1 MSVNGKSVHVN
12 REYDP
17 EYRLKDFI
25 FHLLYRWRSILLA
38 VLLCAAVI
46 GGLKAISA
54 NAAHQAGNKTK
65 DELRYEQDMEAYRKE
80 VANAQKKLKKNR
92 DVLNERLAYREGS
105 LLMQLDPGNVWIA
118 EKKYL
123 VSDAAEKAADV
134 VAVYTG
140 AMIADHDEAA
150 LEDAFGTS
158 NAGYVNEV
166 VTITAD
172 SEENAFRVK
181 AEASTEEAAEKGLAY
196 AVRKIEEAEKNAQ
209 AVGQHTLLAA
219 DEGVSRQILADLTK
233 LKNDLNDDINKY
245 TDKVKTSERNL
256 KGAEENE
263 PLRPGNPAVRGAL
276 TGAGLGL
283 LAMLGLYLITFVRR
297 SRLKKGDELT
307 EQYGVPLFGEMER
320 SGARKPEKGID
331 GLLEKLEFGKKP
343 ITEEQVYDNAAV
355 LVRENREEGTLLLAG
370 TVGEDVLGRV
380 KAEMAKRLGEEMV
393 IGTLAGFPAGSG
405 AAEEVC
411 RAGAVLW
418 VEEKNVSRNDG
429 IRKAAEMLETAG
441 AKVIGALVV

>member
-17 EYRLKDFI
+17 EFRLKDFF
-25 FHLLYRWRSILLA
+25 FHLLYRWRSILLV
-38 VLLCAAVI
+38 VLLCAAVV
-46 GGLKAISA
+46 GGLKAFNV

-80 VANAQKKLKKNR
+80 VANAQKKLKKNL
-92 DVLNERLAYREGS
+92 DVLNERLAYRKDS

-123 VSDAAEKAADV
+123 VTGAAEKAADV

-181 AEASTEEAAEKGLAY
+181 AAASTEEAAEKGLAY

-256 KGAEENE
+256 KGTEENE
-263 PLRPGNPAVRGAL
+263 PLRPGNPAVRGVL

-307 EQYGVPLFGEMER
+307 EQYGVPVFGEVER
-320 SGARKPEKGID
+320 SGARKPGKGID
-331 GLLEKLEFGKKP
+331 GLLEKLEFRKKP

-355 LVRENREEGTLLLAG
+355 LVRENRGEGNLLLAG

>member
-1 MSVNGKSVHVN
+1 M
-12 REYDP
+12 
-17 EYRLKDFI
+17 
-25 FHLLYRWRSILLA
+25 
-38 VLLCAAVI
+38 
-46 GGLKAISA
+46 
-54 NAAHQAGNKTK
+54 
-65 DELRYEQDMEAYRKE
+65 
-80 VANAQKKLKKNR
+80 
-92 DVLNERLAYREGS
+92 
-105 LLMQLDPGNVWIA
+105 MQLDPGNVWIA

-123 VSDAAEKAADV
+123 VTDAAEKAADV
-134 VAVYTG
+134 MAVYTG
-140 AMIADHDEAA
+140 AMITEHDGAVLQE
-150 LEDAFGTS
+150 AFGTD

-181 AEASTEEAAEKGLAY
+181 TAASTEEAAKKGLAY

-233 LKNDLNDDINKY
+233 LKNDLNDEINKY
-245 TDKVKTSERNL
+245 TDRVKTSERNL

-263 PLRPGNPAVRGAL
+263 PLRPGNPVVRGVL

-283 LAMLGLYLITFVRR
+283 LAMFGLYLITFTRR

-307 EQYGVPLFGEMER
+307 EQYSVPLFGEVER
-320 SGARKPEKGID
+320 SGARKPGKGID
-331 GLLEKLEFGKKP
+331 GLLEKLEFRKKP

-355 LVRENREEGTLLLAG
+355 LVRENRGEGNLLLAG

-380 KAEMAKRLGEEMV
+380 KAEMAKRLDEDMV
-393 IGTLAGFPAGSG
+393 IGTLADFPADSG

-411 RAGAVLW
+411 RAGSVLW

-429 IRKAAEMLETAG
+429 IRKAAEMLETTG